1 MDLDDELPGLIEVV
15 HFGGPPT
22 ADHYRKAL
30 NRLDAKI
37 AAETAS
43 LQSLLTKG
51 SGSAKSSE
59 YEISEKERVLAS
71 LRRRRRLFAMALET
85 LLRGRAGEDLKGKP

>member
-30 NRLDAKI
+30 DRLDAKI
-37 AAETAS
+37 AAKTAG
-43 LQSLLTKG
+43 LQSLPTKG
-51 SGSAKSSE
+51 SGPAKSSE
-59 YEISEKERVLAS
+59 HEIREKERALAS
-71 LRRRRRLFAMALET
+71 LRGRRRLFAMALEN
-85 LLRGRAGEDLKGKP
+85 LLRGQAGEDLKGKP